1 MNKSSGPSN
10 IKGINYQCQASL
22 SLFLQYLKETNF
34 LYIHLEAPGYADFN
48 LVFDDGSKIICE
60 SKAYKKK
67 FNYSDL
73 KKTLESIIKKNR
85 ISEQDKILIICSNLN
100 KKMAKEVRYVRYYD
114 LKKAFNQ
121 LPENIKGK
129 FSKKIIEIL
138 PRVDFWEVKENYQ
151 ENIVYSLFKE
161 LLNLSVWLPQCRIK
175 DYENTILFKKIQY
188 GSAKSSIYDKKE
200 IFDQIEKIRQSAIKD
215 SGLYDVQR
223 VKREKQIENIISA
236 IKDNN
241 SPTWANNQ
249 ISAIT
254 ADKDLMFFAFDK
266 FKKEKVND
274 LSQWNNLWQA
284 SKIHVYS
291 FGLFDIFEKNL
302 HTKQNRKYILKFI
315 ADNIDEE
322 RNYYSENLF
331 EEQSLKIIK
340 NIIER
345 DSDILKESLEIIKLL
360 LINNKDDYFYLKSK
374 YRRDLLYR
382 KGEICKLLKVIY
394 NKSIILREEIYDL
407 LIKTFNLVE
416 DDGEH
421 SLFTPPKV
429 FEILKEHLMSDFNT
443 FESIFFKMKNE
454 LAKQYDKYYD
464 KYGVKFS
471 GWELGGGMS
480 SYWEDNIRID
490 DRHFIKYLLRE
501 SLKKYYEIYPDKAWK
516 FITDKCLISENY
528 ISFDKPDFLNRT
540 CIPFVIE
547 KYFSDDPQISKIS
560 FGWLKEFLITKKGV
574 PHKSDLI
581 YQELFN
587 KYLNTTKIDK
597 LWNLVKIGID
607 SYELPISPF
616 LDKIVTELA
625 KNGHKESIEV
635 MIKWLNN
642 PKYQTSIFHAK
653 NMRNLIDLNY
663 VLAIDIF
670 VEFINTESFI
680 NKYDKFDV
688 YDIAGILNKILLKN
702 FDDGLKILKNI
713 NDIQKYP
720 TLSKNQQVLLTDS
733 ILNYKEGD
741 KNKPEILEKVYDEYI
756 NQLLKSYDDN
766 IDKIVHRFSFSQA
779 REAIVK
785 FAETLSIEKEINDN
799 IGKALRI
806 VEVFINDPNPYL
818 PGKDPEDPKDEYNE
832 QKRVTENKGMI
843 FITSVRG
850 WCAQTL
856 MHCATIKGRNYIK
869 KIIELTEKLTK
880 DENYYIKLMSCFP
893 LSQLARN
900 RLSHM
905 PDNNDELF
913 YSKNR
918 QEALRMAKDVEK
930 IAFNLLENISQFV
943 PDVQNTL
950 VKSILS
956 VFHHIRALNE
966 KDALKLVH
974 IFRKMSDESIAEAIP
989 LFIYYAELRNDQFKN
1004 WSIVDPGFYDDLL
1017 PDKFNMQIFRDILID
1032 LIKNGSSEVRI
1043 AIAGDFMALPKQ
1055 SKERNEQSEFEKIFK
1070 LSIEYLTLITEAY
1083 EHRVFEYIYLF
1094 VKEYIDEK
1102 PEECIFLWEEAIK
1115 KEKEYIITNKE
1126 KAQKMS
1132 WWISHYHDRVIMK
1145 IKEVKGND
1153 RFLEWFNFLSEYPRE
1168 IYLGDIK
1175 ELSKLL
1181 LEFPKNDL
1189 AKKIL
1194 DNLVER
1200 NSSFY
1205 DLQQEWLRKN
1215 NKEK

>member
-1 MNKSSGPSN
+1 MGEYGQNN
-10 IKGINYQCQASL
+10 IKGIIYQSWAAM
-22 SLFLQYLKETNF
+22 SLFLQYLREPNF
-34 LYIHLEAPGYADFN
+34 SYIHLEAPNYEDFN
-48 LVFDDGSKIICE
+48 LVFNDGSKIICE
-60 SKAYKKK
+60 SKDWKKSIS
-67 FNYSDL
+67 YLEL
-73 KKTLESIIKKNR
+73 KSILESILKKN
-85 ISEQDKILIICSNLN
+85 SSLENDKILIICSNLDKN
-100 KKMAKEVRYVRYYD
+100 MAKEVSRVKYYD

-121 LPENIKGK
+121 LPKNIIKK
-129 FSKKIIEIL
+129 FPEKVVEIL
-138 PRVDFWEVKENYQ
+138 PKVDFWEVKLVEQ
-151 ENIVYSLFKE
+151 EKVVYSLFTE
-161 LLNLSVWLPQCRIK
+161 LLNLSIWLPQEKIANLTK
-175 DYENTILFKKIQY
+175 AILVDKIQY
-188 GSAKSSIYDKKE
+188 NSVAGSIYKRQE
-200 IFDQIEKIRQSAIKD
+200 IADEIEKVKQDAIKD
-215 SGLYDVQR
+215 SGSFD
-223 VKREKQIENIISA
+223 KEKIEKQQQLKNIIVA
-236 IKDNN
+236 IKN
-241 SPTWANNQ
+241 SKSPIWANNQ

-254 ADKDLMFFAFDK
+254 ADRDLMFFALDK
-266 FKKEKVND
+266 FKKEKEDN
-274 LSQWNNLWQA
+274 LEMWNNLWQA
-284 SKIHVYS
+284 TKIHIYS
-291 FGLFDIFEKNL
+291 FGLFDIFENNL
-302 HTKQNRKYILKFI
+302 HTEQNRKYILKYI
-315 ADNIDEE
+315 KDNIALV
-322 RNYYSENLF
+322 RNYYYENLF

-340 NIIER
+340 NIIEQ
-345 DSDILKESLEIIKLL
+345 DSDLLKESLEIIKLL
-360 LINNKDDYFYLKSK
+360 LINNEDDYFYFKSK
-374 YRRDLLYR
+374 HKKNLLYH
-382 KGEICKLLKVIY
+382 KNEICKLLKVIY
-394 NKSIILREEIYDL
+394 DKTIMLREEIYDL

-416 DDGEH
+416 DDGEY
-421 SLFTPPKV
+421 SLFTPQTV

-443 FESIFFKMKNE
+443 FENKFFKMKNE

-471 GWELGGGMS
+471 GWELMGGMS
-480 SYWEDNIRID
+480 SYWEDNMRID

-501 SLKKYYEIYPDKAWK
+501 ALRKYYEIYPDKAWK

-540 CIPFVIE
+540 CIPFVME

-597 LWNLVKIGID
+597 LWDLVKIGID

-635 MIKWLNN
+635 MIKWLKNQ
-642 PKYQTSIFHAK
+642 KYQTSTFRADRNFTK

-670 VEFINTESFI
+670 VEFINTEYFI

-741 KNKPEILEKVYDEYI
+741 RSKPEILEKVYDEYI

-785 FAETLSIEKEINDN
+785 FAETLSIEEEINDN

-930 IAFNLLENISQFV
+930 IAFSLLENISQFV

-974 IFRKMSDESIAEAIP
+974 IFRKMSNESIAEAIP

-1070 LSIEYLTLITEAY
+1070 LSIKYLTLITEAY

-1094 VKEYIDEK
+1094 VKEYINEK

-1175 ELSKLL
+1175 ELAKLL

-1205 DLQQEWLRKN
+1205 DLQQEWL
-1215 NKEK
+1215 NK